1 MANTKTDSEP
11 FGLCKNDADFLKYFH
26 ISLKD
31 IRSLIISSIGYYQ
44 RGKSSI
50 RSCYYTAFCVLLERT
65 QVLEPLVIEIVP
77 HLHLYDFSSEVQANG
92 YRSFISI
99 VNRCVIHLLQLCRH
113 INVNKTS
120 MLFRSSFYLKEL
132 EAYVETLGQLIA
144 CLGYLQKLMSVSV
157 PGELFMDEGVGDDLL
172 LQVEMLNTDCFY
184 SRCLGLQFC
193 ESIKKALQAVM
204 VVMATFSECYDEP
217 SQVIQ
222 VASSL
227 LNSGKYILDEDVRAK
242 QVVDITR
249 TADIKFCKAF
259 WSIPESP
266 ILHQLRSFTFPHV
279 EVSDVFTL
287 PAENFELPLTDESGE
302 TAVITPPC
310 AHTGP
315 APVSVRLISHAMR
328 EGMDVMRSRFRPKT
342 GSSKKEVLPKS
353 RSLLFH
359 CHGGG
364 FVAQSSQ
371 SHEDYLRLWSR
382 QLEAPIL
389 SVDYS
394 LAPEQPFPRALE
406 ETFYAYAWA
415 LNNHD
420 KLGWT
425 GERVCFAGDS
435 AGGNLVVSTALRAVS
450 YGIRVPDGILAA
462 YPALL
467 VQYTPSPARL
477 MSMIDPLLPVGILT
491 RCLAAYAGIADKFS
505 SALAAP
511 VFCNPGKVETWE
523 VVKSSEAPLDNVIN
537 ELANHNADD
546 KFAESGQTEDTK
558 KARDDCGHSA
568 IGKEKVKG
576 SCDSGD
582 ELSENDFIVY
592 DCDGKEEERVRVSS
606 NKENTVVNE
615 LVTGIEVCDNM
626 NVDGVELVC
635 DKGKSL
641 PVNQLVAE
649 DCVCDETID
658 DQKSDN
664 LYHSCD
670 KGPKHFA
677 SVDEFLSSLDSTA
690 RIEVESEKGH
700 KLLERKPAELYA
712 VCKEMLDDDVDDI
725 ADGAISP
732 NMKEKLCQSLENI
745 CEQEMDVDDFADICK
760 IDNPDSSVQKGNRDL
775 SQSKSFENVTSMPLN
790 NEQICYLQSPI
801 SKNRS
806 AENEKI
812 EGNLKG
818 GKNER
823 HKKQASVSDTSDS
836 GINGDTDVDSGMEV
850 QDAYIKLSRE
860 TVNDVGAEDGAKGVR
875 SKMVA
880 PQSGVMETRAK
891 VSVQKSFENI
901 SQESKTSKS
910 ETVKHVDERKT
921 KSNTPFAKKR
931 HMSLDLPVTFHP
943 GQKSG
948 PPDNVLNSETPF
960 SPQLYPGALSFT
972 PKLFSVQ
979 RKIAQ
984 SPLQLFRQL
993 PIVKNYYMSP
1003 LLAPDDL
1010 LLGLP
1015 EVHLAACH
1023 FDPLLDDSVTF
1034 AKKLKSLGKPVNLKV
1049 YDSLPHGFFNFS
1061 SSSTEAKQ
1069 ATDACLECMKRVLN
1083 VETEKS
1089 SDSH

>member
-77 HLHLYDFSSEVQANG
+77 HLHL
-92 YRSFISI
+92 
-99 VNRCVIHLLQLCRH
+99 CVIHLLQLCRH

-227 LNSGKYILDEDVRAK
+227 LNSGKYILDED
-242 QVVDITR
+242 VVDITR

-592 DCDGKEEERVRVSS
+592 DCDGKEEER
-606 NKENTVVNE
+606 
-615 LVTGIEVCDNM
+615 
-626 NVDGVELVC
+626 
-635 DKGKSL
+635 
-641 PVNQLVAE
+641 
-649 DCVCDETID
+649 
-658 DQKSDN
+658 
-664 LYHSCD
+664 
-670 KGPKHFA
+670 
-677 SVDEFLSSLDSTA
+677 
-690 RIEVESEKGH
+690 
-700 KLLERKPAELYA
+700 
-712 VCKEMLDDDVDDI
+712 
-725 ADGAISP
+725 
-732 NMKEKLCQSLENI
+732 
-745 CEQEMDVDDFADICK
+745 
-760 IDNPDSSVQKGNRDL
+760 
-775 SQSKSFENVTSMPLN
+775 
-790 NEQICYLQSPI
+790 ICYLQSPI